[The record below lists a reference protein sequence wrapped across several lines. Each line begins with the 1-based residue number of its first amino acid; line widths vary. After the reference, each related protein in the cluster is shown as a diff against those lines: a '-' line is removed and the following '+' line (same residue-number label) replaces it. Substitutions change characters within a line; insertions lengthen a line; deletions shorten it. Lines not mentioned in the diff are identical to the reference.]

1 MNVFASFAASLT
13 SNVALLL
20 VAMPLIGAALVRL
33 MSRSGNEPVYF
44 TAVTNVWLCCGLV
57 VLAVFQLEPRTGFE
71 ELFQPQMLS
80 SLEWPGMAGAFP
92 SDAAALDATPA
103 EVNLQA
109 AADTGLSR
117 PFPAPRIAV
126 AINGLNLWF
135 VALTVA
141 ATTVAV
147 CRASRERDSL
157 GSRLS
162 WLLLTEAAL
171 IGTLVAQD
179 VILLSGF
186 NFLSIVGL
194 FFLIGYSAH
203 PDRRSVA
210 RRFFRVQFGAGMML
224 TAGLIGAAVSHWW
237 MMLAAEVVVPISFSL
252 NQIVAQVPDLA
263 MTTETGRAYWNVVSP
278 WLFLLVCGACLLRIP
293 LPPLHHWWLSTVER
307 SDRGTSSLLACGFL
321 PTGLYVVARVVVL
334 LFAERL
340 AEISTRLMALSLVAA
355 LLLAMVGLKLARE
368 WRAASPAS
376 TSGFPATGSDR
387 VARLIGVALIVSLS
401 VAFGS
406 VILGDP
412 LAIRGGLL
420 IAVSAVAS
428 AGLAFWLLADHV
440 DATGDA
446 VQLDPLFRGVKW
458 LAVCGLVAMPVSG
471 TFWGLLMSAHGFMRL
486 NAAVALLLVCSLVLF
501 ASSFLRAISRQSQ
514 TSVRDLPSKR
524 GPEYASLLP
533 FVAVLTITATCPT
546 LICGPPPVDETEAS
560 VTLNLNESTGSHQ
573 SVVSSDASAN
583 RDELRDSETSSY
595 RRRVQQH

>member
-33 MSRSGNEPVYF
+33 MNRSGNEPVYF
-44 TAVTNVWLCCGLV
+44 TAVTNVCLCCGLV

-80 SLEWPGMAGAFP
+80 SLEWPGMAGSLP

-103 EVNLQA
+103 EVNLKA
-109 AADTGLSR
+109 AAGTGLSR

-141 ATTVAV
+141 ATTTAV
-147 CRASRERDSL
+147 CRSVRERDSL
-157 GSRLS
+157 ASRLS
-162 WLLLTEAAL
+162 WLLLTEAAF

-186 NFLSIVGL
+186 NFLSIIGL

-203 PDRRSVA
+203 PDRRSAA
-210 RRFFRVQFGAGMML
+210 RRFFRVQFGAGLML

-263 MTTETGRAYWNVVSP
+263 MTTETGRAYWIVVSP

-321 PTGLYVVARVVVL
+321 PTGLYILARIVVP

-340 AEISTRLMALSLVAA
+340 AEISTRLMTLSLVVAS
-355 LLLAMVGLKLARE
+355 LLAMVGLKLARE
-368 WRAASPAS
+368 WRDAPPVSPS
-376 TSGFPATGSDR
+376 DFPATTSSR
-387 VARLIGVALIVSLS
+387 ATRLIGVALVVSLS

-428 AGLAFWLLADHV
+428 AGLAFWLLTDHV

-446 VQLDPLFRGVKW
+446 VCRDPLITALKW
-458 LAVCGLVAMPVSG
+458 LTVCGLVAMPGSG
-471 TFWGLLMSAHGFMRL
+471 SFWGLLMSAHGFMRL
-486 NAAVALLLVCSLVLF
+486 NAALALFLVCSLVLF
-501 ASSFLRAISRQSQ
+501 GSSFLRASSRQSS
-514 TSVRDLPSKR
+514 TSVSDRPRKR
-524 GPEYASLLP
+524 SPEYASLLP
-533 FVAVLTITATCPT
+533 FVAVLIITATCPT

-560 VTLNLNESTGSHQ
+560 VTLNHNESTGSHQ

-583 RDELRDSETSSY
+583 RNEVRDSETNSY